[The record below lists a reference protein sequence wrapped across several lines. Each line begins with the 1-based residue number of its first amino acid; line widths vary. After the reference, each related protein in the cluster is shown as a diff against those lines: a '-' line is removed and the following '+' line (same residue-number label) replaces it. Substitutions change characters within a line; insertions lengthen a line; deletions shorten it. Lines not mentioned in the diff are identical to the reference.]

1 MIWTVTFNPS
11 RDVTVEVAPPLVRGR
26 IFRSRPPIVRLGG
39 KGNNVARIVR
49 RLGSEVAAVGFY
61 GGAIGEG
68 LVAALAQAGV
78 PTLVG
83 RAGETRS
90 CLTILDGGG
99 ATTEIRE
106 PGPVVEPRSADALLA
121 CFIRRV
127 RPGDWV
133 GLSGSLP
140 PGLPPETW
148 GTWIRALK
156 PRVAGAVVDTAG
168 EGLQIALAAGPTL
181 LTPNAAEW
189 RELAMEA
196 PDVAV
201 AVTEGSRGVIWQPA
215 RGSRVLWTPSQVPVR
230 NAVGDGDAFVG
241 GLLWRLARG
250 EGWESALPWAV
261 AVATASCLTVGVAD
275 IDPEMVSK
283 IRAGVRR
290 ETPAKADR
298 SP

>member
-1 MIWTVTFNPS
+1 M
-11 RDVTVEVAPPLVRGR
+11 
-26 IFRSRPPIVRLGG
+26 
-39 KGNNVARIVR
+39 ARIVR

-230 NAVGDGDAFVG
+230 NAGRRRRRLRGRLVVAPRAGRGVGVGSPLGRRRSNGQLPHRWGGRYRPRDGVQDKGGRPAGDA
-241 GLLWRLARG
+241 R
-250 EGWESALPWAV
+250 ESGPIAL
-261 AVATASCLTVGVAD
+261 TKGV
-275 IDPEMVSK
+275 
-283 IRAGVRR
+283 
-290 ETPAKADR
+290 
-298 SP
+298 